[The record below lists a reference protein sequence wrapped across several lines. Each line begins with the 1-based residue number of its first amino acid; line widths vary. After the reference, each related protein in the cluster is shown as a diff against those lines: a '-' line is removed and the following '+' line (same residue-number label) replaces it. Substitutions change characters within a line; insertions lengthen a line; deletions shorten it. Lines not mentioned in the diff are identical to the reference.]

1 MIEGPVLVAEAIAA
15 GLTVELVVVEDPADS
30 PSGPP
35 VHLAEPGSLAKVG
48 DTVSGRAV
56 MAIARIPERGL
67 PDHLSF
73 VVVCDRLA
81 DPGNLGTI
89 IRSSEAAGAQAVV
102 LTAGSVDPWNP
113 KVVRAAAGSLFRL
126 PVLTADPASL
136 GLVRIGAVARGGA
149 APEDLDLTRPVA
161 LVIGNEAHGIDPDLA
176 LDQLVTIPHAGPA
189 ESLNAAMAA
198 TVLCFEVARQ
208 RRVVFASH
216 PSGVGTIHPTG
227 SG

>member
-1 MIEGPVLVAEAIAA
+1 MIEGPVLLAEALAA
-15 GLTVELVVVEDPADS
+15 GLTVELVVVEDPADA
-30 PSGPP
+30 PHGVP
-35 VHLAEPGSLAKVG
+35 VAVAEPGALAKVG

-56 MAIARIPERGL
+56 MAVARIPSLAL
-67 PDHLSF
+67 PAAATF

-89 IRSSEAAGAQAVV
+89 IRSAEAAGAGAVV
-102 LTAGSVDPWNP
+102 LTPGSVDPWNP

-126 PVLTADPASL
+126 PVVTADPAGL

-161 LVIGNEAHGIDPDLA
+161 LVIGNEAHGIDPA
-176 LDQLVTIPHAGPA
+176 TVLDELVTIPHAGPA

-208 RRVVFASH
+208 RRSS
-216 PSGVGTIHPTG
+216 PR
-227 SG
+227 